1 MTWRRQKGSTV
12 LSYGPLKYSVV
23 KGFGRMSSGVEI
35 VIAGAVRTP
44 LGKFG
49 GSLSSLSVPDLGAV
63 AARQAIARAGLTPS
77 DIEESIMGNARPA
90 GVGPNPARQIA
101 HRAGIPDA
109 APAYT
114 VNMACGS
121 SLRAILSACQGIAA
135 GDREVVLAGGA
146 EAMSRVPFLLEGV
159 RFGYKMGHQRVTDA
173 MYRDGFLCPLCEQVM
188 GETAE
193 TLAERYR
200 ITRAEQDAFAAES
213 QRRCERA
220 RKSGRF
226 DDEIVPVTIEGRQG
240 PIVIS
245 GDEHPRDG
253 VTAESLS
260 TLPPVFKKD
269 GTVHAGSS
277 SGLVD
282 GASAMVL
289 LSAAAARRLGAR
301 PLARVVAYAEAGVD
315 PALMGIGPVPAVR
328 ALLSRTGLKIEDIDL
343 IEINEAFA
351 VQVLACQRD
360 LGFDLAR
367 TNVNGG
373 AIALGHPIGAT
384 GARITTTLIHEMRR
398 RKARRGLAT
407 LCISGGLGIALLLGP
422 AES

>member
-1 MTWRRQKGSTV
+1 MG
-12 LSYGPLKYSVV
+12 
-23 KGFGRMSSGVEI
+23 MSSGTEI

-49 GSLSSLSVPDLGAV
+49 GSLTSLSAPMLGAV
-63 AARQAIARAGLTPS
+63 AARAAISRAGLTPA
-77 DIEESIMGNARPA
+77 DIEETIMGNARSA

-101 HRAGIPDA
+101 HGASVPDTS
-109 APAYT
+109 PAYT
-114 VNMACGS
+114 INMACGS
-121 SLRAILSACQGIAA
+121 SLRAILSACEAIAA
-135 GDREVVLAGGA
+135 GGREVVLVGGA
-146 EAMSRVPFLLEGV
+146 ESMSRVPYLLEGA
-159 RFGYKMGHQRVTDA
+159 RFGYKMGHQRLTDA
-173 MYRDGFLCPLCEQVM
+173 MYRDGFLCPLCDQLM

-200 ITRAEQDAFAAES
+200 IPRAEQDAFAAES
-213 QRRCERA
+213 QQRCERA

-226 DDEIVPVTIEGRQG
+226 TDEIVPVTIAGDKRE
-240 PIVIS
+240 IVVS
-245 GDEHPRDG
+245 ADEHPRDG

-260 TLPPVFKKD
+260 TLPPVFKKN

-282 GASAMVL
+282 GASAMVV
-289 LSAAAARRLGAR
+289 LSATAARRLTVQ
-301 PLARVVAYAEAGVD
+301 PLARVVAFTSAGVD
-315 PALMGIGPVPAVR
+315 PAMMGLGPVAAVR
-328 ALLSRTGLKIEDIDL
+328 DLLRRTGLRIDDLDL

-351 VQVLACQRD
+351 AQVLACRRD
-360 LGFDLAR
+360 LEFDLSR

-398 RKARRGLAT
+398 RKSRRGLAT
-407 LCISGGLGIALLLGP
+407 LCISGGLGIALLLEP
-422 AES
+422 AGS